1 MYNAD
6 EITQAISIAL
16 VVAGFF
22 FNTNRFLKSIELCK
36 ECLIILKEIV
46 GIKDDKLTKSFYVK
60 IYFTMWKA
68 CSRISD
74 NTNVIKYAKRV
85 AKLTLNLSYIYFHEN
100 KFAPAKDLS
109 QKALIISKEI
119 LDKNGEA
126 SSHQILGKVY
136 DSVGK
141 YEKAREHLEKSL
153 AIQREIG
160 DRQGEA
166 S

>member
-1 MYNAD
+1 MNNAD
-6 EITQAISIAL
+6 EIIQAISIAL

-22 FNTNRFLKSIELCK
+22 LNTNRFLKSIELCK
-36 ECLIILKEIV
+36 ECLIILKEIA

-68 CSRISD
+68 SSRISD

-85 AKLTLNLSYIYFHEN
+85 AKLTLNLSNRYFHEN
-100 KFAPAKDLS
+100 KFPPAKDLS

-119 LDKNGEA
+119 GDKNGEA
-126 SSHQILGKVY
+126 SSHLILEVVY
-136 DSVGK
+136 ESVGE
-141 YEKAREHLEKSL
+141 YENAREHLEKPL

-160 DRQGEA
+160 DR
-166 S
+166 